1 MLREATAA
9 LNEAQEA
16 LSKTVRWDSPTAV
29 SWADGTGVD
38 ASILIRGKPD
48 RPGAIAP
55 RGLPEALGYPRIAT
69 TATSGRA
76 ELATQL
82 SDPANPLVARVMV
95 NRIWHHLFGRG
106 IVPTPDN
113 FGYLGERPSHPEL
126 LDHLAWLFVHEDGW
140 SVKSMIRRI
149 VLTDAFG
156 RSSRAAESPAL
167 ERDPSNLLL
176 HRYPVR
182 RLEAEAIRDA
192 LLTVS
197 GRLDRKQQGPP
208 VPVHLTEFIIGRG
221 RPGTSGPLDGA
232 GRRSIY
238 TSVRRNFLPTMLLAF
253 DMPTPFSTVGR
264 RNTTNVPAQSLVFM
278 NDPFV
283 REQAALLSA
292 RMQREC
298 PPASPESRIAW
309 LFETAFCR
317 PPQRA
322 EVSASLAS
330 LEELKLLHT
339 NESTVWSEFCHALL
353 SANDFIYLR

>member
-1 MLREATAA
+1 
-9 LNEAQEA
+9 
-16 LSKTVRWDSPTAV
+16 
-29 SWADGTGVD
+29 
-38 ASILIRGKPD
+38 
-48 RPGAIAP
+48 
-55 RGLPEALGYPRIAT
+55 
-69 TATSGRA
+69 
-76 ELATQL
+76 
-82 SDPANPLVARVMV
+82 MV

-126 LDHLAWLFVHEDGW
+126 LDHLAWQFIHNDEW

-149 VLTDAFG
+149 VLTDAFA
-156 RSSRAAESPAL
+156 RSSHTAESPAL
-167 ERDPSNLLL
+167 ERDPQNLLL

-208 VPVHLTEFIIGRG
+208 IPVHLTEFIVGRG

-253 DMPTPFSTVGR
+253 DLPTPFSTVGR

-278 NDPFV
+278 NAPFV
-283 REQAALLSA
+283 REQAAILSA
-292 RMQREC
+292 RMQRES
-298 PPASPESRIAW
+298 PGASPDARIAW
-309 LFETAFCR
+309 LFETAFSR
-317 PPQRA
+317 PPKPA
-322 EVSASLAS
+322 EVSASLTS
-330 LEELKLLHT
+330 LDELKLLHSS
-339 NESTVWSEFCHALL
+339 ESTVWSEFCHALL
-353 SANDFIYLR
+353 SANDFIYLQ